1 MTTTALETTLT
12 AIRPAD
18 ERARADARRLLDGK
32 TKPRGSLGALED
44 LACRLAAIRGAIPP
58 PPTPAVVVVAADH
71 GVAREGVSA
80 YPSEVTAQMLSNF
93 ASGGAAVAVLAAR
106 AGARLVVVDAGV
118 ASNVVVPGVRRLG
131 LRRGT
136 ASFARGPAMR
146 RDEAIE
152 TIETG
157 IDLARQLA
165 GEGNDLVA
173 VGEMGIGNTT
183 SAAAVCAALLGVP
196 PEAVCGRGTGVDE
209 AGLARKIDAVR
220 TGLRVNPIDP
230 ADPVSVLSAV
240 GGLEIG
246 VMTGLML
253 GCAATSVPVLLDGA
267 VVGAAAL
274 LAARL
279 APSSVDAM
287 IAATRSPEPSHTL
300 VLLELGLSPLLDLG
314 LRLGEASGAALALPI
329 VGSSIALLHEMA
341 TFEGAGVSD
350 AGA

>member
-1 MTTTALETTLT
+1 MMATALDTMLA

-18 ERARADARRLLDGK
+18 ERARDDARRVLDAK

-44 LACRLAAIRGAIPP
+44 LACRLAAIRGALPP

-93 ASGGAAVAVLAAR
+93 ASGGAAVAVLARR
-106 AGARLVVVDAGV
+106 AGARLIVVDAGV
-118 ASNVVVPGVRRLG
+118 ETNGVVPGVRRLG

-136 ASFARGPAMR
+136 ASFTRGPAMR
-146 RDEAIE
+146 WDEAIE
-152 TIETG
+152 AIEAG
-157 IDLARQLA
+157 IALARELA
-165 GEGNDLVA
+165 DAGNDLVA
-173 VGEMGIGNTT
+173 IGDMGIGNTT
-183 SAAAVCAALLGVP
+183 SAAAVCAALLDVP

-209 AGLARKIDAVR
+209 DGLARKIEAVR
-220 TGLRVNPIDP
+220 AGLRVNPIDP

-253 GCAATSVPVLLDGA
+253 GCAASRVPVLLDGA

-274 LAARL
+274 IASRL
-279 APSSVDAM
+279 ASSSVDSM

-329 VGSSIALLHEMA
+329 VGASIALLHEMA
-341 TFEGAGVSD
+341 TFEEAGVSH